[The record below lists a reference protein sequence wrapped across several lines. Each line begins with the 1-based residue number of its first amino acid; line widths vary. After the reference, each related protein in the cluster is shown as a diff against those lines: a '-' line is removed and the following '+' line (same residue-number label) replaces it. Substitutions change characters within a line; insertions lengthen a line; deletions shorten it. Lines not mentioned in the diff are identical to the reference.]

1 MIDISLYRQKI
12 GRFIPKI
19 KSFKKFRKCSPVAV
33 GPRQRLSHLRLR
45 VLAIVLTIM
54 LVTPCSYSLVLRDR
68 GYSSKYQ
75 FANGLSIYY
84 TPRKQ
89 LVGNFYGRYINGN
102 GNNSPE
108 SVKVYHLNIRSLFN
122 KVMEVKKITCD
133 LKPHMLGLSEVEL
146 SKNLAGFNL
155 DKLKVPGYQLL
166 LYKSWELH
174 GYARIA
180 VYVRIMLSV
189 GIIGICTTCK
199 KCWKFR
205 IHRMLILYSNCDNSR
220 I

>member
-33 GPRQRLSHLRLR
+33 GPRQRHSHLWLR
-45 VLAIVLTIM
+45 VLAIVLTVM

-68 GYSSKYQ
+68 GYSSKFQ

-102 GNNSPE
+102 GKDSPKG
-108 SVKVYHLNIRSLFN
+108 VKVYHLNIRSLFN
-122 KVMEVKKITCD
+122 KVMEVKKITSD
-133 LKPHMLGLSEVEL
+133 LKPHMLGLSEIEM
-146 SKNLAGFNL
+146 KNNLVDFSL
-155 DKLKVPGYQLL
+155 DKLKVPGYKLL
-166 LYKSWELH
+166 LPKSWEKY

-180 VYVRIMLSV
+180 VYVKNGFECVRIPDLEDDHAQS
-189 GIIGICTTCK
+189 I
-199 KCWKFR
+199 
-205 IHRMLILYSNCDNSR
+205 
-220 I
+220 